1 MTDAISVLDGLRLS
15 DWIEQSG
22 ISRSRAYELLKVLN
36 IELESRRVP
45 GSRKPVSFLSNED
58 LELLNPLAQQMASGL
73 TLTEIKRRITV
84 PNSPA
89 SSEMVVQNNP
99 GPSELSIP
107 QLEQIIEFLA
117 PAAPAPDPLVLARR
131 LKEASQLG
139 VPLSNQEMN
148 VLGRS
153 EMKPSMHGGT
163 EPRPGFRLER
173 QKHDGKPFWTVP
185 GSFRIVPSHPNGEEQ
200 RIHPNGRRTDGC
212 SAADQ
217 RHPNGGAAWLFPLN
231 DPGLSRTLSETVLDA
246 VRHLSARCQTATSF
260 LSNLRAGPSTS

>member
-1 MTDAISVLDGLRLS
+1 MSDAISVLDGLRLS

-73 TLTEIKRRITV
+73 TLTEIKKKVTV
-84 PNSPA
+84 PNNPA

-99 GPSELSIP
+99 GSSELSIP
-107 QLEQIIEFLA
+107 QLEILTTALQSWVA
-117 PAAPAPDPLVLARR
+117 SQPALLQGGPIASPLEQARAI
-131 LKEASQLG
+131 KEAAQLG
-139 VPLSNQEMN
+139 VPLTNQEMAN

-153 EMKPSMHGGT
+153 EMKPNMHGT

-173 QKHDGKPFWTVP
+173 QEHNGKPFWTVLDLSGSSQVIPMEKKSGWTPMGGDPMAARQMIDITPKVDLP
-185 GSFRIVPSHPNGEEQ
+185 GFFR
-200 RIHPNGRRTDGC
+200 
-212 SAADQ
+212 
-217 RHPNGGAAWLFPLN
+217 
-231 DPGLSRTLSETVLDA
+231 
-246 VRHLSARCQTATSF
+246 
-260 LSNLRAGPSTS
+260 

>member
-73 TLTEIKRRITV
+73 TLTEIKKKITV
-84 PNSPA
+84 PNNPA
-89 SSEMVVQNNP
+89 PSEMVVQNNP
-99 GPSELSIP
+99 GSSELSIP
-107 QLEQIIEFLA
+107 QLEILTTALQAWVASQPALLQ
-117 PAAPAPDPLVLARR
+117 AAPEPDPLVLARR

-139 VPLSNQEMN
+139 VPLCNQEMAK

-153 EMKPSMHGGT
+153 EMKPHMHGT

-173 QKHDGKPFWTVP
+173 QVHNDKPFWTVLDLS
-185 GSFRIVPSHPNGEEQ
+185 GSSQVIPMEKSKGFIPMGGEPMAARQLINVTPEVELPAFFR
-200 RIHPNGRRTDGC
+200 
-212 SAADQ
+212 
-217 RHPNGGAAWLFPLN
+217 
-231 DPGLSRTLSETVLDA
+231 
-246 VRHLSARCQTATSF
+246 
-260 LSNLRAGPSTS
+260 